1 MTLKLS
7 SGRLQK
13 GITRMKDCIVN
24 GLNANGLEF
33 GIESKIRGCT

>member
-13 GITRMKDCIVN
+13 GINGMKDCIVN
-24 GLNANGLEF
+24 GLNANGI
-33 GIESKIRGCT
+33 GVWNRK